1 MLAQTIS
8 RVQRNHGLEHAT
20 IHVLSEKYANRFSAQ
35 GNSTPQGFFL
45 NIYGDI
51 SDEQVAG
58 AVAEAHQRMKG
69 GERQLAV
76 HPNCGTVLLTTA
88 TMATLASQLAFG
100 LEMRRQKEQTMTP
113 AVLLNALP
121 GAVLAAVMALIVSRP
136 VGLRIQEKY
145 TTSGDLGDLRV
156 TSVRRVSPSPV
167 TRFFQLLLGQSG
179 NQHVKAYQVDTEG

>member
-51 SDEQVAG
+51 GDAQVAE
-58 AVAEAHQRMKG
+58 AVAEAHQRLQA

-100 LEMRRQKEQTMTP
+100 LELRRQKEQAMTP
-113 AVLLNALP
+113 AVLFNALP
-121 GAVLAAVMALIVSRP
+121 GAVLAAVLALIVSRP
-136 VGLRIQEKY
+136 LGLRLQEKY
-145 TTSGDLGDLRV
+145 TTSGDPGDLRV
-156 TSVRRVSPSPV
+156 TSVRRISPSAV
-167 TRFFQLLLGQSG
+167 TRFFQFLLGQSG
-179 NQHVKAYQVDTEG
+179 NQHVKAYQIDTEG